1 MKFIFSYMKKYRKLV
16 AAVMLIKLA
25 GTLGELMLPYVL
37 EHLVDDV
44 VPEKDVKL
52 VCLWGSIMIL
62 LAIFVRQ
69 ENVRAN
75 RLSVRVAKEST
86 YEIRRDLFWKSINLS
101 GSQLDEFGLPSLDS
115 RMTSDSYNLQSFIQ
129 SVQSLGIRAPILLLG
144 GILITLTMDTGL
156 AAILCIMAPIMIIA
170 VVFVSMKGIPLYD
183 KVQQSVDDIVR
194 TMRENIT
201 GIRVVKALSK
211 EDYEKRRFAGVN
223 ERMTKRDI
231 RASIIMALPGPVL
244 TAILNVGLTVVVL
257 VGAVRVNEGTTQPG
271 VILAFLT
278 YFNMILMGVM
288 ALNRVFMLLSKA
300 NASANRI
307 AAVVCTK
314 EELLPI
320 PAEKAAVTDR
330 EGFIVFDH
338 VNFSY
343 GNEKGA
349 DVWEEFDGG
358 NRQKCL
364 ENIDFSIKKGGSLGI
379 FGATGCGKTTF
390 INLLMRFYDADGGNI
405 FIDGRDVRT
414 FDKDELHRLFGVVFQ
429 NDVIFA
435 DTLRENISFGR
446 DVSAEEIEHA
456 ADDAKAREF
465 IEGYEDTYEHRAAVH
480 GSNLSGGQ
488 RQRILIARALAA
500 APEILILDDSSS
512 ALDYKTDAALRRA
525 IREHH
530 SDTTTIINA
539 QLQYVS

>member
-1 MKFIFSYMKKYRKLV
+1 
-16 AAVMLIKLA
+16 
-25 GTLGELMLPYVL
+25 
-37 EHLVDDV
+37 
-44 VPEKDVKL
+44 
-52 VCLWGSIMIL
+52 
-62 LAIFVRQ
+62 
-69 ENVRAN
+69 
-75 RLSVRVAKEST
+75 
-86 YEIRRDLFWKSINLS
+86 
-101 GSQLDEFGLPSLDS
+101 
-115 RMTSDSYNLQSFIQ
+115 
-129 SVQSLGIRAPILLLG
+129 
-144 GILITLTMDTGL
+144 
-156 AAILCIMAPIMIIA
+156 
-170 VVFVSMKGIPLYD
+170 
-183 KVQQSVDDIVR
+183 
-194 TMRENIT
+194 
-201 GIRVVKALSK
+201 
-211 EDYEKRRFAGVN
+211 
-223 ERMTKRDI
+223 
-231 RASIIMALPGPVL
+231 
-244 TAILNVGLTVVVL
+244 
-257 VGAVRVNEGTTQPG
+257 
-271 VILAFLT
+271 
-278 YFNMILMGVM
+278 MILMGVM

-320 PAEKAAVTDR
+320 PAEEAAVTDR

-343 GNEKGA
+343 GNEKEA
-349 DVWEEFDGG
+349 DAWEQFDGG

-379 FGATGCGKTTF
+379 FGATGCGKTTI

-414 FDKDELHRLFGVVFQ
+414 FDKDELHRLFGIVFQ

-465 IEGYEDTYEHRAAVH
+465 IEGYEDTYEHRATVH

-530 SDTTTIINA
+530 SDTTTIIVA